1 VLRVRQ
7 AIFLT
12 YGKMEPRTADR
23 VAELL
28 SFDPALVMPQLRAH
42 AAPAPVPAGGS
53 GSAARPPRAPGGQPA
68 GGARA
73 AEAEQP
79 AAGPAEQ
86 A

>member
-1 VLRVRQ
+1 MRARQ

-42 AAPAPVPAGGS
+42 AAPAPAPAGS
-53 GSAARPPRAPGGQPA
+53 SAAGAPGGQPA
-68 GGARA
+68 GGGRA

-79 AAGPAEQ
+79 GAGSAE
-86 A
+86 

>member
-53 GSAARPPRAPGGQPA
+53 GSAASAPGGQPA